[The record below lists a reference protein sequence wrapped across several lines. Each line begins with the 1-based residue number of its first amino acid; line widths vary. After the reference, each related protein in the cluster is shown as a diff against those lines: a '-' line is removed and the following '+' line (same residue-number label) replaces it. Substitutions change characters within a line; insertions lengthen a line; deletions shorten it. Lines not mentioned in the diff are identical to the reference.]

1 VELGNPGIAEVMV
14 QNTPPEQVG
23 IFNYIEIFED
33 TSIILEDKLTSIFA
47 DVDLDNLTFSSTG
60 HNNITVQITQENGTI
75 EIIPVENWFG
85 TELIEFSATDSSDT
99 NAETI
104 VEVKVIPT
112 NDLPVITRLEND
124 IILDSDIGLEYEI
137 NQNDWLNLT
146 IYVEDIDGDLER
158 GMVSYIL
165 SVTERSNLYIQ
176 EQTNK
181 FIFHP
186 TNQDVGLHYIVIKV
200 TDNNATPMEYVTLP
214 IWIRVLNV
222 NDPPTVKILSPRDG
236 LEITDDYKITFSCMA
251 DDFDLQIKNSPEKLS
266 FHWSTNNSNLPE
278 LGYTRELTN
287 LTLPPGYYNVTVTVE
302 DVIGK
307 SAYDFIHI
315 FVNATPKDEPI
326 DKKSKQNYLW
336 LILLII
342 IIFIIVISL
351 FGFYYNKK
359 TKKEIA
365 LEGLGIYG
373 AQPQVQGATI
383 VSTLPTIQNQ
393 QLGIIPTIG
402 LPQSTSQPTPA
413 PTLTTQP
420 TPQLPP
426 AQVPTQEATGSN
438 AQPILTRL
446 QKLELLEER
455 LLLGEI
461 DEEVYLNLKSKY
473 EIEVRSTQPVP
484 TTIPILPPATTITST
499 SPTPTLTT
507 TTDQQPQPQV
517 QAAPQPQAAQTPQ
530 AQLQNPP
537 KLPQTDSTHKTQNT
551 PGTIPQEAKQNQQKK
566 NNNN

>member
-1 VELGNPGIAEVMV
+1 
-14 QNTPPEQVG
+14 VG
-23 IFNYIEIFED
+23 EFHYIEIFED
-33 TSIILEDKLTSIFA
+33 TSIILEDKLTSIFT
-47 DVDLDNLTFSSTG
+47 DVDLDNLTFSSSG
-60 HNNITVQITQENGTI
+60 QNNVTVKIIQENGTI
-75 EIIPVENWFG
+75 EIIPHENWFG
-85 TELIEFSATDSSDT
+85 KELIEFSATDTSDT
-99 NAETI
+99 HTETI

-112 NDLPVITRLEND
+112 NDLPVITRLEKD
-124 IILDSDIGLEYEI
+124 IVSDSNTPLEYDI
-137 NQNDWLNLT
+137 DQNDWLNLT

-222 NDPPTVKILSPRDG
+222 NDPPMVRIISPRHG

-251 DDFDLQIKNSPEKLS
+251 DDFDLQIKDSPEKLS

-315 FVNATPKDEPI
+315 FVNATPKDQPI
-326 DKKSKQNYLW
+326 DKKSKENYLW
-336 LILLII
+336 LVLLII
-342 IIFIIVISL
+342 VIFVVLIAL

-365 LEGLGIYG
+365 LEGLGISG
-373 AQPQVQGATI
+373 AQPQIQGATI
-383 VSTLPTIQNQ
+383 TSASILPTAQNQ
-393 QLGIIPTIG
+393 QLGITPTIG
-402 LPQSTSQPTPA
+402 LPQSTSRPTPA

-426 AQVPTQEATGSN
+426 AQAPTSATN
-438 AQPILTRL
+438 QIMLTPQ

-455 LLLGEI
+455 LLLGEV

-473 EIEVRSTQPVP
+473 EEEARSTQHVS
-484 TTIPILPPATTITST
+484 TTTPILPPATTSKSTTST
-499 SPTPTLTT
+499 PTPSTT
-507 TTDQQPQPQV
+507 TSQQPQPRV
-517 QAAPQPQAAQTPQ
+517 QPTE
-530 AQLQNPP
+530 PP
-537 KLPQTDSTHKTQNT
+537 KLPQTDATHKTQNT
-551 PGTIPQEAKQNQQKK
+551 PGTIPQSEEQNQQK
-566 NNNN
+566 